1 MNTCMIMETGN
12 KLMALRLFRLGT
24 DILLILGAPSH
35 AYCLRIEKQLRL
47 QMKEYIMLHVL

>member
-35 AYCLRIEKQLRL
+35 AYCLRIAKQLRL